1 MAASGFTFGPSKLAA
16 SGLTFN
22 TQAASGATPT
32 ASAFSF
38 GALLFLSASCCLLS
52 VDQ

>member
-38 GALLFLSASCCLLS
+38 GAPQVTAASTGS
-52 VDQ
+52 FHS